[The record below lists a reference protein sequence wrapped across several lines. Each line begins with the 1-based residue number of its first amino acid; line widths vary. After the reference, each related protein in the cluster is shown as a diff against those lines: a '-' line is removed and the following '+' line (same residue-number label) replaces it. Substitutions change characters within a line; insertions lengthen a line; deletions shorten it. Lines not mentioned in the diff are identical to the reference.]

1 MSAQQSLFDAH
12 YPDRRYLTELCDHY
26 YCDFL
31 SVAVLRRSPD
41 QTVRPFAHSHAA
53 YEFLLPLTPAPQIMQ
68 GDDVYFGRV
77 GYAYPIQSGARHAQA
92 VELCDVSNCSI
103 VVEPASGQPFFG

>member
-12 YPDRRYLTELCDHY
+12 YPDRCYLTELCDHY

-77 GYAYPIQSGARHAQA
+77 AMPIPSRA
-92 VELCDVSNCSI
+92 VRGTRRPWSFATCRIAALWSSRRI
-103 VVEPASGQPFFG
+103 SSAG